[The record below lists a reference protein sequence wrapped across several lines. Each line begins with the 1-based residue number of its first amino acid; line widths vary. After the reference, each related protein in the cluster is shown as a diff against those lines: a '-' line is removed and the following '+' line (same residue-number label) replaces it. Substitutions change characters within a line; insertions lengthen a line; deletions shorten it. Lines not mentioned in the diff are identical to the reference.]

1 MFNFT
6 PAPAIAGPA
15 MTTTPAASRRMR
27 PKAVAA
33 VVALCVAVPG
43 GMYAYDAAAGNNGDA
58 PIHIAK
64 KGSFD
69 ITEGS

>member
-1 MFNFT
+1 MFNVT
-6 PAPAIAGPA
+6 PVPAIAGPST
-15 MTTTPAASRRMR
+15 TTTPASSRRMR

-33 VVALCVAVPG
+33 VIALCVAVPG
-43 GMYAYDAAAGNNGDA
+43 GMYAYDAAAGNGDA

>member
-1 MFNFT
+1 MLNLT
-6 PAPAIAGPA
+6 PAAAIAGPSI
-15 MTTTPAASRRMR
+15 TTTPASSRRLR

-33 VVALCVAVPG
+33 AIALCVAVPG
-43 GMYAYDAAAGNNGDA
+43 GMYAYDAAAGNGDA

>member
-1 MFNFT
+1 MFNPT
-6 PAPAIAGPA
+6 LVHSGPSLTTIPAS
-15 MTTTPAASRRMR
+15 SRRLR

-33 VVALCVAVPG
+33 VIALCVAVPG
-43 GMYAYDAAAGNNGDA
+43 GMYAYDAAAGDDAA